1 MKKLDPRL
9 RAVVDNISGVVLA
22 DVGCDHGKIGLTA
35 LKEGRVSKTIES
47 DVSQPSL
54 DKAIKLAK
62 EEGLTSVEFI
72 RCDGFEGYR
81 DDQVDVA
88 VVAGMG
94 GREIV
99 KILDSQ
105 VRGIA
110 KFVLLAHSDVDYL
123 RRYLAAGGYVRER
136 DYVVES
142 GKKFYNLI
150 VATRGEETPSYREI
164 MLGNNSITDPTFC
177 NFVENELAKIGSY
190 AEFVAADSQIKRYY
204 DLLREV
210 KEEIRHAKTVS
221 NN

>member
-35 LKEGRVSKTIES
+35 LKEGRIAKAIES

-72 RCDGFEGYR
+72 RCDGFDGYQ
-81 DDQVDVA
+81 DNQVDVA
-88 VVAGMG
+88 VIAGMG

-99 KILDSQ
+99 KILDRQ
-105 VRGIA
+105 VQGIVRY
-110 KFVLLAHSDVDYL
+110 VLLAHSDVDYL
-123 RRYLAAGGYVRER
+123 RRYLAEGGYVRVR

-150 VATRGEETPSYREI
+150 VATRGQENPSYREI

-177 NFVENELAKIGSY
+177 RFVENEQAKIGAY
-190 AEFVAADSQIKRYY
+190 AEFVATDSQIKRYY
-204 DLLREV
+204 DLLQEV
-210 KEEIRHAKTVS
+210 GEEIKHAKTIS

>member
-22 DVGCDHGKIGLTA
+22 DVGCDHGKIGLMA
-35 LKEGRVSKTIES
+35 LKEGRIAKAIES

-72 RCDGFEGYR
+72 RCDGFDGYR
-81 DDQVDVA
+81 DNQVDVA
-88 VVAGMG
+88 VIAGMG

-99 KILDSQ
+99 KILDRQ
-105 VRGIA
+105 VQGIVRY
-110 KFVLLAHSDVDYL
+110 VLLAHSDVNYL
-123 RRYLAAGGYVRER
+123 RHYLAEGGYVRVR

-150 VATRGEETPSYREI
+150 VATRGRENPSYREI

-177 NFVENELAKIGSY
+177 RFVENELAKIGAY
-190 AEFVAADSQIKRYY
+190 AEFVATDSQIKRYY
-204 DLLREV
+204 DLLQEV
-210 KEEIRHAKTVS
+210 GEEIKHAKTIS

>member
-1 MKKLDPRL
+1 M
-9 RAVVDNISGVVLA
+9 VDNISGTVLA

-35 LKEGRVSKTIES
+35 LKEGRVTKAIES
-47 DVSQPSL
+47 DVSAASL

-72 RCDGFEGYR
+72 RCDGFDGYH

-88 VVAGMG
+88 VIAGMG

-99 KILDSQ
+99 KILGRQ
-105 VRGIA
+105 VQGIVRY
-110 KFVLLAHSDVDYL
+110 VLLAHSDVDYL
-123 RRYLAAGGYVRER
+123 RRYLAENGYVRER

-142 GKKFYNLI
+142 CKKFYNLI
-150 VATRGEETPSYREI
+150 VATRGEENPSYREI
-164 MLGNNSITDPTFC
+164 MLGSNSIADPTFC
-177 NFVENELAKIGSY
+177 RYVENELTKIGTY
-190 AEFVAADSQIKRYY
+190 AEFVATDSQIKKYY

-210 KEEIRHAKTVS
+210 EEEIKHAKAIS

>member
-1 MKKLDPRL
+1 MKRLDPRL

-35 LKEGRVSKTIES
+35 LKEGRISKAIES

-62 EEGLTSVEFI
+62 EEGLTNVEFI
-72 RCDGFEGYR
+72 RCDGFDGYR
-81 DDQVDVA
+81 DNQVDVA
-88 VVAGMG
+88 VIAGMG

-99 KILDSQ
+99 KILGRQ
-105 VRGIA
+105 VQGVV
-110 KFVLLAHSDVDYL
+110 KYVLLAHSDVDYL
-123 RRYLAAGGYVRER
+123 RRYLAEGGYVRER

-150 VATRGEETPSYREI
+150 VATRGNENPSYREI
-164 MLGNNSITDPTFC
+164 MLGNNAVNDPTFC
-177 NFVENELAKIGSY
+177 KFVEAEIGKIDAY
-190 AEFVAADSQIKRYY
+190 ASHIGQDSQIKKYY

-210 KEEIRHAKTVS
+210 EEEINNAKTIS

>member
-1 MKKLDPRL
+1 M
-9 RAVVDNISGVVLA
+9 VDNISGVVLA

-35 LKEGRVSKTIES
+35 LKEGRVTKTIES

-54 DKAIKLAK
+54 DKAILLAK

-72 RCDGFEGYR
+72 RCDGFDGYR
-81 DDQVDVA
+81 DNQVDVA
-88 VVAGMG
+88 VIAGMG

-99 KILDSQ
+99 KILDRQ
-105 VRGIA
+105 VQGIVQY
-110 KFVLLAHSDVDYL
+110 VLLAHSDVDYL
-123 RRYLAAGGYVRER
+123 RRYLADNGYLRVR

-150 VATRGEETPSYREI
+150 VATRGRENPSYREI

-177 NFVENELAKIGSY
+177 RFVENELAKIGAY
-190 AEFVAADSQIKRYY
+190 AEFVATNSQIKQYY
-204 DLLREV
+204 DLLQEV
-210 KEEIRHAKTVS
+210 GEEIKHAKTIS